1 MHNRKSKRIRL
12 LIEKAKELDCY
23 FCYHLDLDKR
33 EKCWSKFSSKNSK
46 RKFLVF
52 SFFSVEE
59 FSINRLAFS
68 LNNLKNL
75 KKANIKARRDLL
87 DKTN

>member
-1 MHNRKSKRIRL
+1 LKSCI
-12 LIEKAKELDCY
+12 IEKAKELDYY

-33 EKCWSKFSSKNSK
+33 EECWSNFSSKNSK
-46 RKFLVF
+46 RKFLVS

-68 LNNLKNL
+68 LNTLKNL